1 MTSRPLTVKRIAL
14 VLFVAALAAAAQAA
28 CAADDEAA
36 FFPDRRKSQF
46 MNDPGYYVF
55 PMPYSIPG
63 VGEGLGVMGIGM
75 NLGGTYTDVFGF
87 ALGGGLPGAGIGVS
101 DIHIV
106 PRMLIAD
113 LVSIQFGKSTI
124 TNYQKRGM
132 ESDKHDFSY
141 LQFDNYG
148 FTGGRLTATFF
159 DRRFEVYGGGYRIGS
174 QLDKVLDQN
183 KNTIQDIEGSPRWRT
198 NVYGLGVRGDLTD
211 DYYDP
216 RKGFRLDVSRWWS
229 PPASS
234 NDPDFYRIE
243 YNATA
248 YLPLGKHSTWLF
260 NYFRSDAVVVRQGTT
275 NRKDIENQQ
284 GLNCSDPNLTEE
296 QKQDCENVVSNIQDA
311 NTYGTAT
318 GLGGTSHLRSYPD
331 NRFTGAHTVF
341 YGTEVRWTL
350 TEEARPFDIF
360 IAKDVRTVLQVAMF
374 YEMGSSADKR
384 EDLRNTY
391 RSSYGAGFRMV
402 TASGIVLRADVATG
416 REGIETTIIIGYP
429 WESF

>member
-1 MTSRPLTVKRIAL
+1 MMRFCQCCTAGILLLILSSITYAYEASL
-14 VLFVAALAAAAQAA
+14 V
-28 CAADDEAA
+28 
-36 FFPDRRKSQF
+36 PDRRKSQF

-63 VGEGLGVMGIGM
+63 VGAGLGVIGIGM

-87 ALGGGLPGAGIGVS
+87 ALGGGLPGAGVGVS
-101 DIHIV
+101 DIHII
-106 PRMLIAD
+106 PKTLILDAT
-113 LVSIQFGKSTI
+113 SIQFGKSTI
-124 TNYQKRGM
+124 TNYQQRGM
-132 ESDKHDFSY
+132 ETNKHDFSY

-148 FTGGRLTATFF
+148 FTGGRLTSTFF
-159 DRRFEVYGGGYRIGS
+159 DRRFEIYGGGYRIGS
-174 QLDKVLDQN
+174 QLDKILDQN
-183 KNTIQDIEGSPRWRT
+183 SNTIQDIQGSPRWRT
-198 NVYGLGVRGDLTD
+198 SVYGLGVRGDLTD

-216 RKGFRLDVSRWWS
+216 RKGFRLDVGRWWS
-229 PPASS
+229 PPATSS
-234 NDPDFYRIE
+234 SPDFYRIE
-243 YNATA
+243 YNATV

-275 NRKDIENQQ
+275 DRSEVENEQ
-284 GLNCSDPNLTEE
+284 GLNCATSSDP
-296 QKQDCENVVSNIQDA
+296 QKCNQVVDNIIAA

-341 YGTEVRWTL
+341 YGTEARWTL

-360 IAKDVRTVLQVAMF
+360 IAKDVRTVLQVALF
-374 YEMGSSADKR
+374 YEMGSVADSR
-384 EDLRNTY
+384 QDLGDIY

-416 REGIETTIIIGYP
+416 KEGIETTIIFGYP